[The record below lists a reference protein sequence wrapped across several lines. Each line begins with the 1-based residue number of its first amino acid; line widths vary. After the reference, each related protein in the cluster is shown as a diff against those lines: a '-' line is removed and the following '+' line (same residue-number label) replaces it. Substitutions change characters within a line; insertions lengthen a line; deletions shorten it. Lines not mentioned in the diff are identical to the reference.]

1 MKTIELIG
9 LFNEFNEGALAI
21 LSCKHLKD
29 IEVTRY
35 MKLYHEWCGHVASNT
50 KKDIEQ
56 ALALRD

>member
-50 KKDIEQ
+50 KKDIE
-56 ALALRD
+56 